1 MGREKSKKTIRTEVA
16 SLRAEG
22 LADGGVMRRCVE
34 AVVVVLSRASGGEA
48 ERPFLLQPAALRK
61 QMPDV

>member
-22 LADGGVMRRCVE
+22 LADGGVM
-34 AVVVVLSRASGGEA
+34 VVVVLSRASVVKPSG
-48 ERPFLLQPAALRK
+48 LSSYKQPH
-61 QMPDV
+61 